1 MFFDR
6 PAPGSKAMLVFIR
19 NKTSDLATHEEVEEL
34 ARSAGMAV
42 VGLIESARRDPH
54 PKTMVGS
61 GKVDEIKVAA
71 EAAGANLILFSE
83 DLSSTQE
90 RNLEGALDLRVLGR
104 TGLIL
109 EIFAQRA
116 RTHEGK
122 LQVELAQLEHSA
134 SRLVRGWTHLDRQRG
149 GAGAGLGGAGET
161 QLEAD
166 QRLLAARNKK
176 IKERLE
182 RVQRQRHQSRRARA
196 RSETATV
203 ALAGYTNAGK
213 STLFNRLTQSA
224 VHAADQLF
232 ATLDPTL
239 RQISL
244 PLTGK
249 AVISDTVGF
258 IRALPHGLVES
269 FKATL
274 EEVTEAT
281 LILHVVDA
289 SAGEKQERMDA
300 VNGVLSEIGAREVP
314 QLLILNKSDI
324 QGVTGPLVRRDAAGK
339 AYSVQVSSLTGVG
352 LPELL
357 SCIDELISDDVVT
370 TVLTLKPEQGMI
382 RAKCFELASVI
393 EEVMDENGT
402 IAMHLRIEKK
412 NLARLNAALTAMKAG

>member
-71 EAAGANLILFSE
+71 EAAGANLVLFSE

-300 VNGVLSEIGAREVP
+300 VNGVLKEIGAREVP
-314 QLLILNKSDI
+314 QLLVLNKSDI

-339 AYSVQVSSLTGVG
+339 PYSVQVSSLTGVG

-402 IAMHLRIEKK
+402 IAMHLRVEKK

>member
-1 MFFDR
+1 MYVYDCMYIFVC
-6 PAPGSKAMLVFIR
+6 MYINVC
-19 NKTSDLATHEEVEEL
+19 TCV
-34 ARSAGMAV
+34 
-42 VGLIESARRDPH
+42 LIQC
-54 PKTMVGS
+54 
-61 GKVDEIKVAA
+61 IVAHA
-71 EAAGANLILFSE
+71 LTLILTSIHIPNTYTKESE

-314 QLLILNKSDI
+314 QLLVLNKSDI

-339 AYSVQVSSLTGVG
+339 PYSVQVSSLTGVG

>member
-6 PAPGSKAMLVFIR
+6 PAPGSKALLVFVR

-61 GKVDEIKVAA
+61 GKVDEIKAAA
-71 EAAGANLILFSE
+71 EAACANLILFSE

-182 RVQRQRHQSRRARA
+182 RVQRQRHQSRRART
-196 RSETATV
+196 RSETATI

-213 STLFNRLTQSA
+213 STLFNQLTQSA

-239 RQISL
+239 RQINL

-300 VNGVLSEIGAREVP
+300 VNGVLGEIGAREVP
-314 QLLILNKSDI
+314 QLLVLNKSDL
-324 QGVTGPLVRRDAAGK
+324 QGVSGPLVRRDVAGK
-339 AYSVQVSSLTGVG
+339 PYCVQVSSLTGVG

-357 SCIDELISDDVVT
+357 SCIDELIADDVVT

-412 NLARLNAALTAMKAG
+412 NLARLQAALTAMKAG

>member
-71 EAAGANLILFSE
+71 EAAGANLVLFSE

-300 VNGVLSEIGAREVP
+300 VNGVLSGIGAREVP

-339 AYSVQVSSLTGVG
+339 PYSVQVSSLTGVG

>member
-71 EAAGANLILFSE
+71 EAAGANLVLFSE

-300 VNGVLSEIGAREVP
+300 VNGVLKEIGARDVP
-314 QLLILNKSDI
+314 QLLVLNKSDI

-339 AYSVQVSSLTGVG
+339 PYSVQVSSLTGVG

>member
-71 EAAGANLILFSE
+71 EAAGANLVLFSE

-182 RVQRQRHQSRRARA
+182 RVQRQRQQSRRARA

-314 QLLILNKSDI
+314 QLLVLNKSDI

-339 AYSVQVSSLTGVG
+339 PYSVQVSSLTGVG

>member
-71 EAAGANLILFSE
+71 EAAGANLVLFSE

-182 RVQRQRHQSRRARA
+182 RVQRQRQQSRRARA

-339 AYSVQVSSLTGVG
+339 PYSVQVSSLTGVG